1 MNIQISAV
9 NERPDH
15 IAETLRSIAD
25 AIMDPNNSI
34 EDLTGTH
41 GTDCMVFVTA
51 WRNDSPAPDPQHHS
65 SLIIPLS

>member
-1 MNIQISAV
+1 MDIVIRGEGA
-9 NERPDH
+9 PDH

-41 GTDCMVFVTA
+41 GTDCTMYVTA
-51 WRNDSPAPDPQHHS
+51 WRNDAITPDPQHYS
-65 SLIIPLS
+65 SLSIPLS